1 MSFMLKICMLQ
12 NFMNINEIGNCIKF
26 CNRSFAQSRFNSRI
40 IHFWTPFKGVTSLI
54 AKWYLLHERAIV
66 SPKNIECVP
75 FSYNLQLLEPCK
87 RSANN
92 FIATRKFTSCVLI

>member
-1 MSFMLKICMLQ
+1 M
-12 NFMNINEIGNCIKF
+12 
-26 CNRSFAQSRFNSRI
+26 
-40 IHFWTPFKGVTSLI
+40 PFKGVTSLI

-92 FIATRKFTSCVLI
+92 CIATRKFTSCQPMEIKYLVMICIGQRKSGHND